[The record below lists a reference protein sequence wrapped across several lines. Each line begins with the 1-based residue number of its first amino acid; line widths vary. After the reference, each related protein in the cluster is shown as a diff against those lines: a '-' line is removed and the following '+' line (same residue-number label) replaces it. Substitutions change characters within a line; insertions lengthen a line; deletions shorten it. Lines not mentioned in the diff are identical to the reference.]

1 MIEIRLTGVSPSP
14 QGSGRAM
21 LIGGKARYIATASNA
36 SGKRLRAY
44 RKELAAEAM
53 RAVSD
58 AALPLPVFGK
68 HVPVCLSVTFF
79 LLRPPSTPK
88 KRHWP
93 VVSPDIDKL
102 MRSTNDALAGIVFVN
117 DAQVV
122 EVGML
127 KVYGDFEGVSVT
139 AQELKI

>member
-68 HVPVCLSVTFF
+68 HVPVCLMVTFH
-79 LLRPPSTPK
+79 LLRPRTVTK
-88 KRHWP
+88 KRHYP

-139 AQELKI
+139 AQELKP